1 MDKRILIFLAVFILF
16 SPSFVLAAK
25 DTEVTYPSIPGA
37 VTPDAETTLPS
48 YLEYLY
54 YAGIGIT
61 GIIALVIVIWGGV
74 IHLTSAGDPNRMR
87 SGRQKIVAG
96 LSGIAIILGA
106 HLTLNTINPQIL
118 GKDPSEIELPDKGY
132 CLRGSLV
139 KWEEGNECSQ
149 GWEKQEDSICQELIG
164 DAPGMAENENCCRA
178 EDRIYCLNK
187 NLPEIVPPGFFPT
200 EICFREPTFNILGV
214 YLLSEKGYQG
224 SVRRIL
230 NESIEISEDNWQEL
244 PSDSDIKSMYFIRW
258 EPGFHLFPS
267 TYECNHDFTDYPTN
281 LPLHVR
287 GPVAS
292 LGEYGGRTLSIGR
305 WPDPSSFSSAFP
317 SAFSS
322 AEEKPSF
329 SWGGVFFT
337 QTDFQGGCRIIFS
350 NSTAGIDWDC
360 FRMDQKASSGQ
371 IPGGV
376 GIDPETDAIYSAYTF
391 RRNLNELSEGKVTF
405 FSGIDYSIG
414 SPGKELPSHVVG
426 ASEIDAQNT
435 IDQIWTINLAYDQ
448 EGNTNLWGQEHIL
461 SVKID
466 GKFLVILN
474 SEPDFTGD
482 CTIITKSTP
491 SLFGSFVLRDY
502 RHGARV
508 KAIAIIPL
516 L

>member
-1 MDKRILIFLAVFILF
+1 MDKKILTFLAIIILF
-16 SPSFVLAAK
+16 SPGFVLAAK

-37 VTPDAETTLPS
+37 ITPDAETTLPA

-61 GIIALVIVIWGGV
+61 GIIALIIVIWGGM

-87 SGRQKIVAG
+87 SGKQKIIAG

-106 HLTLNTINPQIL
+106 HLTLNTINPQII

-139 KWEEGNECSQ
+139 RWEEGTECSQ
-149 GWEKQEDSICQELIG
+149 GWEEQEENVCQELIG
-164 DAPGMAENENCCRA
+164 DAPGMAENENCCQA

-187 NLPEIVPPGFFPT
+187 NLPEIVPQGFFPT
-200 EICFREPTFNILGV
+200 EICFREPISDILGV
-214 YLLSEKGYQG
+214 YLLPEKNYQG
-224 SVRRIL
+224 NTSSIL
-230 NESIEISEDNWQEL
+230 NESLEIDEKDNWQEL
-244 PSDSDIKSMYFIRW
+244 PNASDIKSMYFIRW

-267 TYECNHDFTDYPTN
+267 TYECNHDFTDYPAN
-281 LPLHVR
+281 LPLYVR

-305 WPDPSSFSSAFP
+305 WPDPSLL
-317 SAFSS
+317 SS
-322 AEEKPSF
+322 AEEAENPEEELGF
-329 SWGGVFFT
+329 SWGGIFFT

-350 NSTAGIDWDC
+350 NSMGIAWDC
-360 FRMDQKASSGQ
+360 FRMDHEVSSGQ

-376 GIDPETDAIYSAYTF
+376 GVDPETDAIYSAYTF
-391 RRNLNELSEGKVTF
+391 RRNINELSEGKVTF

-435 IDQIWTINLAYDQ
+435 ANQIWTTNLAYDQ
-448 EGNTNLWGQEHIL
+448 EGTTNSWGQEHIL

-482 CTIITKSTP
+482 CTIITQSTP

-502 RHGARV
+502 RHGARI